1 MSKRMELYDDSMDG
15 IVDQIQRTA
24 SGLNVKRKLL
34 LNQID
39 LYKDLQAKIDMKA
52 EKTMVLLGDGYFV
65 EMSPKDAKDYLKR
78 RITNV
83 NDIVEGFN
91 TKIRDAENTMD
102 HISKFRE
109 IETKNGKKESN
120 NEEGLPFFDI
130 QEELDDEDNILS
142 VKINNKSQTFE
153 KSKSNKEEQVD
164 EGLPMMDIQEEID
177 EDGNVKSVK
186 INNKVQKIDEK
197 VEEKHLKQ
205 NEPLILKEQNQNSDK
220 TEEID
225 SQDGN
230 QLSEL
235 LQDMGLVPL
244 KKSNEINIDQDK
256 LLDKIDELKID
267 ANDKFKLKQI
277 CVEGYKSLQDQSFE
291 KTGNDDD
298 QDAEKTDEEIIS
310 NLVVEN
316 NLQHLLSTDDA
327 DKSRKKG
334 VEGNQLAL
342 DGNELLELELIA
354 DKFDDINNSMMHADD
369 EEWDFEFDD
378 EGEEHD
384 DDDDEEEDF
393 SDDLL
398 YGNSGATF
406 IPQNEFSSG
415 AQNFN
420 NLLWKQVM
428 DLRNKKA
435 QAQTSN
441 YNPANSRTKKSVR
454 FSEKLEINEIEN
466 VSEELKNIDHFRQNI
481 SRFKQDRLSKS
492 NDNEIQDVIML
503 LEKSKSN
510 NFESPVND
518 IVERGPVSD
527 IVEKDEPVSGIVG
540 TDEPVN
546 VIVER
551 GPVSD
556 IVERNGPVSD
566 IVERGPVSDIVERNG
581 PVSDIV
587 ERNGPVSDIV
597 ERNETVRDIVERE
610 PVSDIIEREP
620 ISDIIVRNE
629 PVSDIIERDPISDI
643 VEEPISKVHLD
654 EMNKSTDAP
663 DTNKPRISKFKQMK
677 ATSAPQQS
685 PKPPIKTHIKS
696 FEITDIEQGRTRK
709 AAIEE
714 SIKET
719 EDNPMH
725 IMDTTL
731 DYNSMQD
738 DMDTMVKAYALGM
751 YDDDIMT
758 EGPVVEQLGDF
769 ETLNKIIESMPNR
782 EVSTAK
788 SVESTNENAEETFDP
803 YLDQVGG
810 EYQDDDDDDDDAP
823 VLGDIME
830 NDIVPPPDIEQTILD
845 QEVTS
850 NYHRL
855 RQKLFFTNN
864 TYQQDNNEFEPIDEH
879 GNNLRISKFKA
890 SKHTLKHR

>member
-1 MSKRMELYDDSMDG
+1 MSKRLELYDDSMDG

-34 LNQID
+34 FNQID

-65 EMSPKDAKDYLKR
+65 EMSPENAKDYLKR

-91 TKIRDAENTMD
+91 TKIKDAENTMD
-102 HISKFRE
+102 HISKFRQ
-109 IETKNGKKESN
+109 IETENGKQESRN
-120 NEEGLPFFDI
+120 DEGLPFLDI
-130 QEELDDEDNILS
+130 QEELDDADNIMS

-153 KSKSNKEEQVD
+153 KSKGNKEELTD
-164 EGLPMMDIQEEID
+164 EGLPMMDIQEELD
-177 EDGNVKSVK
+177 QYGNVKSVK
-186 INNKVQKIDEK
+186 INNKDQKIDEK
-197 VEEKHLKQ
+197 VEEKDLKP
-205 NEPLILKEQNQNSDK
+205 EPLIVKEQDQNSSK
-220 TEEID
+220 IEEID
-225 SQDGN
+225 NQDDD

-256 LLDKIDELKID
+256 LLDKIDELKIN

-277 CVEGYKSLQDQSFE
+277 CVEGYKNLQDQNFE
-291 KTGNDDD
+291 KTANDDN
-298 QDAEKTDEEIIS
+298 QDIGKTDEEIIS

-316 NLQHLLSTDDA
+316 NLQHLLSSDDTDESHKKDA
-327 DKSRKKG
+327 
-334 VEGNQLAL
+334 EGNQLAI

-354 DKFDDINNSMMHADD
+354 DKFDDTNNSMMHADD

-378 EGEEHD
+378 EDEEQ
-384 DDDDEEEDF
+384 DDDDEEEEDI

-406 IPQNEFSSG
+406 IPQHDSHSG

-420 NLLWKQVM
+420 NLLWNQVM
-428 DLRNKKA
+428 ELRNKKA

-441 YNPANSRTKKSVR
+441 SNSANSRKKKSVR
-454 FSEKLEINEIEN
+454 FSEQLEINEIEN
-466 VSEELKNIDHFRQNI
+466 VSEELKKIDHFRQNI

-503 LEKSKSN
+503 LEKSKSKK
-510 NFESPVND
+510 FESPVND
-518 IVERGPVSD
+518 VVERDPVSD
-527 IVEKDEPVSGIVG
+527 IVEREPVS
-540 TDEPVN
+540 D
-546 VIVER
+546 IVER
-551 GPVSD
+551 DGPVSD
-556 IVERNGPVSD
+556 TVERNGPVSD
-566 IVERGPVSDIVERNG
+566 IVEGNETISHIVKREPVSDIVERG
-581 PVSDIV
+581 PISDIV
-587 ERNGPVSDIV
+587 EK
-597 ERNETVRDIVERE
+597 
-610 PVSDIIEREP
+610 REP
-620 ISDIIVRNE
+620 ISDIIERNE
-629 PVSDIIERDPISDI
+629 PVSDIIETDPISDI
-643 VEEPISKVHLD
+643 VEEPIGKIHLD
-654 EMNKSTDAP
+654 EMNKSPDAP
-663 DTNKPRISKFKQMK
+663 DTKKPKISKFKQMK

-685 PKPPIKTHIKS
+685 PRPPIKTHIKS

-709 AAIEE
+709 AAIEK
-714 SIKET
+714 SIEET

-731 DYNSMQD
+731 DYNNMQD

-758 EGPVVEQLGDF
+758 EGPVVQQLDDF

-788 SVESTNENAEETFDP
+788 SVESANDKAEEIFDP

-810 EYQDDDDDDDDAP
+810 EYQDDDDDEDDAP

-830 NDIVPPPDIEQTILD
+830 NDIVPPPDIEQSILD

-864 TYQQDNNEFEPIDEH
+864 TYQEDNNEFEPIDEH
-879 GNNLRISKFKA
+879 GNNLRVSKFKA
-890 SKHTLKHR
+890 SKHTLNYT

>member
-566 IVERGPVSDIVERNG
+566 IVER
-581 PVSDIV
+581 
-587 ERNGPVSDIV
+587 
-597 ERNETVRDIVERE
+597 NETVRDIVERE

-788 SVESTNENAEETFDP
+788 SVESTNDNAEETFDP

>member
-91 TKIRDAENTMD
+91 TKIKDAENTMD

-109 IETKNGKKESN
+109 IETENGKQESN
-120 NEEGLPFFDI
+120 NEEGLQFLDI
-130 QEELDDEDNILS
+130 QEELDDEDNIMS

-153 KSKSNKEEQVD
+153 KSKSNKEEQAD
-164 EGLPMMDIQEEID
+164 EGLPMMDIQEELD

-205 NEPLILKEQNQNSDK
+205 NESLILKEQNQNSNK
-220 TEEID
+220 IEEID
-225 SQDGN
+225 SQDDN

-277 CVEGYKSLQDQSFE
+277 CVEGYNSLQDQSFE
-291 KTGNDDD
+291 KTGNDHT
-298 QDAEKTDEEIIS
+298 QDVGKTDDEIIS
-310 NLVVEN
+310 NLIVEN
-316 NLQHLLSTDDA
+316 NLQHLLSTDDT
-327 DKSRKKG
+327 DKSHKKDA
-334 VEGNQLAL
+334 EGNQLAI

-354 DKFDDINNSMMHADD
+354 DKFDDTNNSMMHADD

-378 EGEEHD
+378 EDEEHD
-384 DDDDEEEDF
+384 DDDEEEAEDI

-406 IPQNEFSSG
+406 IPQNESG

-435 QAQTSN
+435 QAQTSK
-441 YNPANSRTKKSVR
+441 YNSANSRKKKSVR
-454 FSEKLEINEIEN
+454 FSEQLEINEIEN
-466 VSEELKNIDHFRQNI
+466 VSEELKKIDHFRQNI

-518 IVERGPVSD
+518 IVERGPVGD
-527 IVEKDEPVSGIVG
+527 IVEKDEPVSDIIG
-540 TDEPVN
+540 TNEPV
-546 VIVER
+546 
-551 GPVSD
+551 GD
-556 IVERNGPVSD
+556 IVEREPV
-566 IVERGPVSDIVERNG
+566 N
-581 PVSDIV
+581 DIV

-610 PVSDIIEREP
+610 PVSDIIERELV
-620 ISDIIVRNE
+620 SDIIEREPINDIVAKNEPVSDIIERNK

-643 VEEPISKVHLD
+643 VEEPMSKAYLD

-663 DTNKPRISKFKQMK
+663 DTNKPKISKFKQMK

-685 PKPPIKTHIKS
+685 PKPPIKTHINS

-758 EGPVVEQLGDF
+758 EGPVVQQLSDF

-788 SVESTNENAEETFDP
+788 PVESTNDKAEEIFDP
-803 YLDQVGG
+803 YLDQIGG

-864 TYQQDNNEFEPIDEH
+864 TYEQDNNEFEPIDEH

-890 SKHTLKHR
+890 SKQTLNYR